1 MSSRDSNSKVVS
13 LLRGKPRAS
22 DATLRLIDGLRDLV
36 LTTLTERLNVMFDGA
51 DDLLFEFA
59 ERAANNNDRRLFFDT
74 MRAVRLGRKNML
86 ARFGE
91 LYVARFNETAP
102 AAAPAPT
109 KARSLDDDDDLGFT
123 LQKSESVEL
132 TIAVSNMAT
141 KAEGL
146 YKQMLWDIGGR
157 VQSLIHE
164 THAPISVEALAP
176 ATICNAFRGCAEA
189 LDVEFA
195 VELVI
200 FKLFDRLV
208 IGDLGGLYTKIL
220 HYLKQNGVRS
230 LRAPAVG
237 GNADV
242 PSATA
247 APGFEA
253 PPQASEVPPPLPPSF
268 TPPPL
273 TQSYDPFQGGGAANL
288 FGTPPPPTIAPV
300 GLAATM
306 MMSPSLDSQTLNVL
320 QRVSAYAPNAA
331 VYTNASLAADLAAAA
346 QGQPIIGW
354 GQRQSH
360 AYVQR
365 ASLVGHMFND
375 ILADPHLPT
384 SLRTQ
389 FDGLR
394 MSTIK
399 VALKDIAFI
408 TDPDHPVRGLI
419 NELATMATTA
429 RTGGDG
435 TLSRI
440 SELVTQIQKQ
450 FDIAAESLRKPSA
463 EIELVETD
471 QAERFIEQ
479 QMAQTSTRRQ
489 AMVKK
494 VRRII
499 AEELQLRTRGCVITD
514 DVRPLLN
521 SAWAPMM
528 AMHLLHHGPSSAQ
541 WKQGMN
547 SLDGIL
553 RALDPQ
559 RPEARS
565 AAERSALF
573 KALDDEFRAAG
584 LAEARVRSALE
595 GFERALSVI
604 STTKAPEN
612 LLPPTPP
619 PVTLSLPTANGGQ
632 EGVGE
637 LLELLI
643 QPGAWFLIFDHDRN
657 ESRWMKAVAYY
668 AGLDCAAFAE
678 FNGGNTLLLKSRTL
692 LDDLVARKTIPIDLG
707 PSAKTALD
715 RFIARAA

>member
-91 LYVARFNETAP
+91 LYVGHFNESTP
-102 AAAPAPT
+102 ATPPPAV
-109 KARSLDDDDDLGFT
+109 KNLSLDDDDDLGFT

-164 THAPISVEALAP
+164 AQAPISSEALAP

-230 LRAPAVG
+230 LRASAG
-237 GNADV
+237 GGAAETTAGQGAS
-242 PSATA
+242 PFETPTA
-247 APGFEA
+247 APEVA
-253 PPQASEVPPPLPPSF
+253 PSIPPALAPSFVPPAP
-268 TPPPL
+268 
-273 TQSYDPFQGGGAANL
+273 SYDPFPTGPAGLLGAS
-288 FGTPPPPTIAPV
+288 PTAPPV
-300 GLAATM
+300 GLAAAM
-306 MMSPSLDSQTLNVL
+306 MMSPSLDPQTLNVL

-346 QGQPIIGW
+346 QGRPIVGW

-435 TLSRI
+435 ALSRI
-440 SELVTQIQKQ
+440 AELVTQIQKQ

-479 QMAQTSTRRQ
+479 QMAQTSSRRQ

-499 AEELQLRTRGCVITD
+499 AEELQLRTRGCTISD

-541 WKQGMN
+541 WKQGMD
-547 SLDGIL
+547 SLDRIL

-559 RPEARS
+559 RAEARTD
-565 AAERSALF
+565 AERDSLF
-573 KALDDEFRAAG
+573 KALEEEFRTAG

-595 GFERALSVI
+595 GFGRALRQIGS
-604 STTKAPEN
+604 APAPDN